1 MPSFVSGIE
10 MSDVHWCRAAT
21 PLKLVVHTCVLQ
33 KCMEA
38 GVMLTGLFF
47 VLESLT
53 SRHAWR

>member
-1 MPSFVSGIE
+1 
-10 MSDVHWCRAAT
+10 MSDVLHWCRAAT
-21 PLKLVVHTCVLQ
+21 LKLVVHTSVLQ